1 MKKIRIS
8 FTVQLVALFLI
19 VSIVP
24 LVVLNVISVNLV
36 SKTLHKNSYDRL
48 TIARETKKTV
58 IENFFKEKK
67 TDISVLAESENVKKY
82 LPIVQDGFHTYS
94 LSSDDYKQIE
104 AEIEPFFKKYI
115 EEYDYYDLFLI
126 DLDGNVIYT
135 VAKEADLGSN
145 LMTGKYKD
153 TGLAKAFRNGTKGYA
168 ILDFQPY
175 APSNNLPAAFIA
187 HPVSND
193 SNEVIGVLALQLS
206 DHAINNIMTKTEGLG
221 ETGETYLVGKDS
233 LMRSDSRFSDEKMI
247 GVQEVDTHSVQEAL
261 KGKKDTAEITDYRG
275 IDVLSAYSPLDI
287 EGLDWVIIAEID
299 KAEALETETL
309 LIRKFMILFVI
320 MIMEVIALAVVIAL
334 SIIKPIKKL
343 LAATEV
349 IAAGDFTSEISIKR
363 RDEIGQLGSNFEKM
377 RLNIKS
383 LLTRIN
389 EDVASV
395 TSEISASAEELSATA
410 EQNVNA
416 TEQVTVSIQAVYDN
430 AQTQNQI
437 TEETAK
443 AMEEVT
449 NATLQ
454 FAQTSSVVSQATNK
468 MAEQSQQGDEAIKEI
483 DIKMNDI
490 SMSASDLE
498 NLMKILF
505 ESSKEVGGIVEVIS
519 GISEQTNL
527 LALNAAIESARA
539 GENGKGFAVVSE
551 EVRKLAEQ
559 SAESAKEITEIIQ
572 KIQDN
577 ASEALDSMSEVTIKV
592 NEGKAVATKA
602 GKSFNIILDEINT
615 VNDQVQEISAS
626 AQEISASAQ
635 EVTASI
641 EQVTTLT
648 NSNTQNTQKVSSLSE
663 EQLQSMEEIAAST
676 ESLNSMVKK
685 LDELMKDFKL

>member
-1 MKKIRIS
+1 MKNIKIS
-8 FTVQLVALFLI
+8 FTVQLVVLFLI

-24 LVVLNVISVNLV
+24 LFVFNLFSINLV
-36 SKTLHKNSYDRL
+36 AQTLHKISYDRL

-58 IENFFKEKK
+58 IENFFRERKA
-67 TDISVLAESENVKKY
+67 DISVLSASEDVKKY
-82 LPIVQDGFHTYS
+82 LPLVKDRFHTYS
-94 LSSDDYKQIE
+94 LSSDNYKEIE

-145 LMTGKYKD
+145 LMTSKYKE
-153 TGLAKAFRNGTKGYA
+153 TGLAKAFRNGTKGYT
-168 ILDFQPY
+168 ILDFEPY
-175 APSNNLPAAFIA
+175 APSNNVPAAFIA
-187 HPVSND
+187 HPIIND

-221 ETGETYLVGKDS
+221 ETGETYLVGKDK
-233 LMRSDSRFSDEKMI
+233 LMRSDSRFSDKKMI
-247 GVQEVDTHSVQEAL
+247 GVQKVDSHSVEEAFI
-261 KGKKDTAEITDYRG
+261 GKKEIENITNYRG
-275 IDVLSAYSPLDI
+275 ADVLSAYSLLDI
-287 EGLDWVIIAEID
+287 EGLDWAIIAEID
-299 KAEALETETL
+299 KAEALETETIL
-309 LIRKFMILFVI
+309 KNNSTKLFVI
-320 MIMEVIALAVVIAL
+320 IIVAVIALAVVIAL

-377 RLNIKS
+377 RLNVKN

-416 TEQVTVSIQAVYDN
+416 TEQVTVSIQEVYDN

-449 NATLQ
+449 NATLH
-454 FAQTSSVVSQATNK
+454 FAQTSSVVSQATNN
-468 MAEQSQQGDEAIKEI
+468 MAEQSQQGDKAIKEV
-483 DIKMNDI
+483 DIKMNAI
-490 SMSASDLE
+490 SMSASELE

-505 ESSKEVGGIVEVIS
+505 NSSKEVGEILEVIS
-519 GISEQTNL
+519 GITEQTNL

-539 GENGKGFAVVSE
+539 GENGKGFAVVAE

-559 SAESAKEITEIIQ
+559 SAESAKKITVIIQ
-572 KIQDN
+572 NIQDN
-577 ASEALDSMSEVTIKV
+577 ASDALVAMSEVTEKV
-592 NEGKAVATKA
+592 NEGKAVATKV
-602 GKSFNIILDEINT
+602 GESFHIILDEINN
-615 VNDQVQEISAS
+615 VNHQVQEIYVS

-635 EVTASI
+635 EVTASV

-648 NSNTQNTQKVSSLSE
+648 NSNTETTQKVSSLSE

-676 ESLNSMVKK
+676 ESLNSMVKT
-685 LDELMKDFKL
+685 LDELMKNFKL